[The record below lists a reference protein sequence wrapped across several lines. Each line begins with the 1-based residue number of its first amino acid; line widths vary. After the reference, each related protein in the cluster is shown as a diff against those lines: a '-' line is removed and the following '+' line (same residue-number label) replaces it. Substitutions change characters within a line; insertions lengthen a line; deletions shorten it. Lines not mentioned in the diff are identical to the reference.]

1 MEGPMKC
8 ELCGNEFRPSGHGRP
23 QRYCSKSCRQ
33 KADYRRK
40 KNRPA
45 QAAKPK
51 PTAKAAPTKHEP
63 EPELDQRSFERM
75 MDGSHEDTLREI
87 VGRLREALHD
97 PSTPANALPSISSKL
112 AEFDERMRMAEES
125 GSLFDANDDVTEV
138 AEDVGVS
145 IV

>member
-1 MEGPMKC
+1 MKC
-8 ELCGNEFRPSGHGRP
+8 ELCGKEFQPSGHGRP
-23 QRYCSKSCRQ
+23 QKYCSKSCRQ

-45 QAAKPK
+45 QDRNSKPPVKAVETKQK
-51 PTAKAAPTKHEP
+51 PEQD
-63 EPELDQRSFERM
+63 LDQWSFERM

-125 GSLFDANDDVTEV
+125 GSLFDVNDDVTEV
-138 AEDVGVS
+138 AEDVGAS

>member
-1 MEGPMKC
+1 MKC
-8 ELCGNEFRPSGHGRP
+8 ELCGKEFQPSGHGRP
-23 QRYCSKSCRQ
+23 QKYCSKSCRQ
-33 KADYRRK
+33 KSDYRRK

-45 QAAKPK
+45 QDRNSKPPVKAVETKQK
-51 PTAKAAPTKHEP
+51 PEQD
-63 EPELDQRSFERM
+63 LDQRSFERM

-125 GSLFDANDDVTEV
+125 GSLFDVNDDVTEV
-138 AEDVGVS
+138 AEDVGAS

>member
-1 MEGPMKC
+1 MV
-8 ELCGNEFRPSGHGRP
+8 
-23 QRYCSKSCRQ
+23 
-33 KADYRRK
+33 AK
-40 KNRPA
+40 K
-45 QAAKPK
+45 
-51 PTAKAAPTKHEP
+51 TKTRTKREP
-63 EPELDQRSFERM
+63 ESDLDQRSFERM

-138 AEDVGVS
+138 AEDVGAS